1 METLYSYK
9 DIVLQ
14 PAYSEATSRSELDAS
29 VEFLGRRFESVA
41 IPANMKCTIDFKKA
55 VQLSEAGYFYV
66 LHRFYDYDEIV
77 KWVEDSQLI
86 KTISISVGVNKKDY
100 SLIDKLV
107 ERDLRVDYI
116 TIDVAHGHHI
126 LVKRMITYIKNK
138 FRKSVNIIAGNVGTY
153 QAAKDLYDW
162 GADAVKIGLSMGKS
176 CLHPDMLIKTNDG
189 YKRISEISIGDY
201 VLTHRGDYKCV
212 EDVIQNIN
220 TEEMLEINGVV
231 CTKTHEFYIIDKCN
245 ESLIKDDSDI
255 LKYGKWLTAEEID
268 EEQHL
273 VIELDP

>member
-86 KTISISVGVNKKDY
+86 KTISISIGVNKKDY

-126 LVKRMITYIKNK
+126 LVKQMITYIKNK

>member
-107 ERDLRVDYI
+107 ERDLRVDFI

>member
-107 ERDLRVDYI
+107 ERDLRVDFI

-126 LVKRMITYIKNK
+126 LVKQMITYIKNK

>member
-86 KTISISVGVNKKDY
+86 KTISISIGVNKKDY

-107 ERDLRVDYI
+107 ERDLRVDFI